1 MGDILSTTP
10 NPISHDKLPSES
22 SRRLL
27 QEAVAS
33 AWPSLAANLPDTATS
48 ETVVPLAFASRP
60 IFAIDPLVFKRDP
73 ASSAVSFIVHAAIV
87 TLVLAMALKVHT
99 VVMLPP
105 DTIVTPVDFK
115 SYTPPMIL
123 PVEKPMGGGGGGG
136 AHDMVEASKG
146 HLPTVAKLQ
155 ITPPQISRI
164 DRPKLGIE
172 PSEMVKIPDNNNLPN
187 LGLSHSPQ
195 LVLVSQGRGSGSG
208 FGQGSGGGIGS
219 GHGGGVGPG
228 SGGGYGGGLMS
239 VGGGVAAPQVIHSVE
254 PEFTQEAR
262 QANLQGSVSIKL
274 IVDSQG
280 NPQDIRVTRH
290 LGMGLDEKAIEA
302 VRQYKFKPSMFE
314 GHPVAVQIVVDVDFH
329 LH

>member
-1 MGDILSTTP
+1 MGDIVSTTP
-10 NPISHDKLPSES
+10 NPISHDKLPSDR

-27 QEAVAS
+27 RDAVAS
-33 AWPSLAANLPDTATS
+33 AWPSLAANLPDTAS
-48 ETVVPLAFASRP
+48 SKTVLPLEIASRP

-87 TLVLAMALKVHT
+87 TLVLTMALKVHT
-99 VVMLPP
+99 AVMLPP
-105 DTIVTPVDFK
+105 DTIVIPVDFK

-136 AHDMVEASKG
+136 AQEVVEASKG

-164 DRPKLGIE
+164 ERPKLGIE
-172 PSEMVKIPDNNNLPN
+172 PSEMVRIPDNNTLPN

-290 LGMGLDEKAIEA
+290 LGMGLDEKAIDA
-302 VRQYKFKPSMFE
+302 VRQYKFKPAMYQ
-314 GHPVAVQIVVDVDFH
+314 GHPVSVQIVIEMNFH